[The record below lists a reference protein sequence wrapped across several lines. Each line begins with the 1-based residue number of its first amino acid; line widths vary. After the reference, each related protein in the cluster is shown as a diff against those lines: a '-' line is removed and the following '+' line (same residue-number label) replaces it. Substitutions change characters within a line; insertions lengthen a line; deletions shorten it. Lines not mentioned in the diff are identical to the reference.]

1 MSRHA
6 VPPAYIVGAVRS
18 AVGRQRGGL
27 AHLHPAD
34 LGARVMTALIER
46 TGVDPAVV
54 DDVVVGNV
62 DSVGPQAGCLA
73 RTSWLVAGFPEHV
86 PGVTVDRRCG
96 SSQQAIHFAAQA
108 VMAGTAD
115 VVVAGGIQSMS
126 QVPMMAAF
134 EIGGDTDYD
143 PFTTS
148 PGWVD
153 RYGSERFDQFSGA
166 EQIAARWDI
175 SRSEME
181 DFALESHRRAI
192 RARDEGRFDAEIVE
206 IDGVRHDECPRDPDP
221 DRVSA
226 LPVLREGGRL
236 TAALSCGIADAAA
249 MVLVAGE
256 DAIDRHGLE
265 PLARIHHMSVTASD
279 PIEMLSAPIPATQ
292 RALERTGLTPDDI
305 DLVENNEAFASVV
318 LAWERATGFDLE
330 RTNVNGGAIA
340 LGHPLG
346 ATGARLMTTL
356 VHELHRSGG
365 RYGLQTMCERGGMAN
380 VTILERI

>member
-1 MSRHA
+1 
-6 VPPAYIVGAVRS
+6 
-18 AVGRQRGGL
+18 
-27 AHLHPAD
+27 
-34 LGARVMTALIER
+34 MTALIER

-181 DFALESHRRAI
+181 DFALE
-192 RARDEGRFDAEIVE
+192 
-206 IDGVRHDECPRDPDP
+206 
-221 DRVSA
+221 
-226 LPVLREGGRL
+226 
-236 TAALSCGIADAAA
+236 
-249 MVLVAGE
+249 
-256 DAIDRHGLE
+256 
-265 PLARIHHMSVTASD
+265 
-279 PIEMLSAPIPATQ
+279 
-292 RALERTGLTPDDI
+292 
-305 DLVENNEAFASVV
+305 
-318 LAWERATGFDLE
+318 
-330 RTNVNGGAIA
+330 
-340 LGHPLG
+340 
-346 ATGARLMTTL
+346 
-356 VHELHRSGG
+356 
-365 RYGLQTMCERGGMAN
+365 
-380 VTILERI
+380 